1 MCHNRNKSWK
11 TLIHLRPTLVKF
23 YWIIRVYWRERKR
36 GNIFFFFFF
45 YYSFFLK
52 NLERKNARKKERKK
66 REKKKERACSW
77 RPGILTIDQVLLRY
91 DNWPIHRSSRLLLL
105 LLLLLLIKRMASFKK
120 NRERER
126 EKERGK
132 RERENGWRQGRRNGG
147 EKRRA

>member
-36 GNIFFFFFF
+36 GNISFFFFF

-105 LLLLLLIKRMASFKK
+105 LLLIKRMASFKK